1 MDPSLPAEAELSA
14 LPHDEFVRRLYGL
27 ALRRDPEADVLA

>member
-1 MDPSLPAEAELSA
+1 MDPSLSAEAELSA